1 MQIARS
7 LAKDRR
13 KFPFSEASCRLLKF
27 RPKMQSHNEVLGC
40 TAPGCTWL
48 EVSLRSLVSVLC
60 AAESAWCPG
69 ARADPRS
76 EIFAPAVPCCA
87 KLSLSAHCA
96 VPRSPPS
103 AHLPFVWISVRKRTN
118 FLSCCEMKYEIS

>member
-69 ARADPRS
+69 ALVPELIRDPRS
-76 EIFAPAVPCCA
+76 LPQLCHAVQ
-87 KLSLSAHCA
+87 
-96 VPRSPPS
+96 
-103 AHLPFVWISVRKRTN
+103 N
-118 FLSCCEMKYEIS
+118 